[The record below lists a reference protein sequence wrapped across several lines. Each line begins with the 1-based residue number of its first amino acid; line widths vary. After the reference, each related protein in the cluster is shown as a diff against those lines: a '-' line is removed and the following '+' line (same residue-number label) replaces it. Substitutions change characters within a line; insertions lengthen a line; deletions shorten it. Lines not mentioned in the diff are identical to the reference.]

1 MRALTFMRGLT
12 LKLFAVALA
21 VALRF
26 IVAGD
31 PIVERGF
38 RVPLEFENLPG
49 SVEIMGD
56 PPETVEVRVRGSS
69 GVLR

>member
-1 MRALTFMRGLT
+1 MRGLA

-56 PPETVEVRVRGSS
+56 PPETVE
-69 GVLR
+69 